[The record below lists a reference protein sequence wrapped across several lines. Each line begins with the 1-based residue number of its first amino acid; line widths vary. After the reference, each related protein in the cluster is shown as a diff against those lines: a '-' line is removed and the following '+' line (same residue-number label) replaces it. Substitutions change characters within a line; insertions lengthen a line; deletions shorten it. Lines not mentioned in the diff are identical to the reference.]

1 MKSYNLRLTGSRP
14 YLNYPF
20 ALRIEKHFVVTTN
33 KHPQVT
39 QFQWRWRVSEGL
51 VHAWEIR
58 AWALKTNKPKLQS
71 WLLCYW
77 NSLPGRK
84 DDLRGTSP
92 LSLAIRLLK
101 KKNGSREIRIP

>member
-1 MKSYNLRLTGSRP
+1 MKSYNLRLTGSSP
-14 YLNYPF
+14 HLNYPF
-20 ALRIEKHFVVTTN
+20 ALRLEKYFVVTTN
-33 KHPQVT
+33 KHPQVA

-51 VHAWEIR
+51 AHAWEIR

-92 LSLAIRLLK
+92 LSLAIRLF